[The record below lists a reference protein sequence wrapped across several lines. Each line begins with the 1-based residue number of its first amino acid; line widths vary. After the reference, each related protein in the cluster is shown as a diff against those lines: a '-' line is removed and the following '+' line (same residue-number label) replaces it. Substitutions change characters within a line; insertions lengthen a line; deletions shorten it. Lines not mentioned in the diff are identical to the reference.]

1 MRQDGGV
8 LNTEDP
14 RGALADAERAVAEA
28 ERLAA
33 LLHGHRAQ
41 VDAARHA
48 VAAARSELGKEAA
61 DVERLERVSFA
72 RVWADLRG
80 DTGERLAR
88 ERAEQQAALYRLDA
102 ATEGL
107 RAAEEQAGL
116 VEQRHA
122 ALGDVSG
129 QQEQARRAVEEWV
142 LRHGGVDAET
152 LTSILHRVAQL
163 EAEQREVAE
172 ARAAAEAARP
182 PLASAARVLKEA
194 SGWATYDTFFD
205 SGILTDLAKRD
216 RMEAAA
222 QELKVADRAL
232 RFLSAELGHIGQRA
246 SFDLDFRDGLSAF
259 DLWFD
264 DIFSSWAVRGRIQDA
279 QERVAAAQ
287 HLVDSIDQRLETQA
301 SDVARELDRAEAERL
316 AILRG

>member
-28 ERLAA
+28 DRLAG
-33 LLHGHRAQ
+33 LLRGHRAQ
-41 VDAARHA
+41 LDAARHA
-48 VAAARSELGKEAA
+48 VGAARSALGKEAA

-72 RVWADLRG
+72 RVWAGLRG

-88 ERAEQQAALYRLDA
+88 EQAEQQAALYRLDA
-102 ATEGL
+102 AAERL
-107 RAAEEQAGL
+107 RTAEEQAHL
-116 VEQRHA
+116 VAQRHA

-129 QQEQARRAVEEWV
+129 RQDHARRAVEEWV
-142 LRHGGVDAET
+142 LRHGGADAEK
-152 LTSILHRVAQL
+152 LTEILHRVARL
-163 EAEQREVAE
+163 EVEQREVAE
-172 ARAAAEAARP
+172 ARTAAEAARA
-182 PLASAARVLKEA
+182 PLASAAKVLNEA

-222 QELKVADRAL
+222 QQLKLADRAL
-232 RFLSAELGHIGQRA
+232 RFLSVELGHIGQRA
-246 SFDLDFRDGLSAF
+246 SFDLDFSDGLSAF

-279 QERVAAAQ
+279 QDRVADAQ
-287 HLVDSIDQRLETQA
+287 SIVDRIDQRLATQA
-301 SDVARELDRAEAERL
+301 REVARELERAEAGRL